1 MALRF
6 NSNVPE
12 SDVLQKYFPQ
22 HLKAALS
29 SCGGSGE
36 LSAAPLLRVKTE
48 TVRKKQRED
57 IPRREKAS
65 CISDS
70 TAFGYFFPPL
80 FRF

>member
-29 SCGGSGE
+29 SCGGSSE
-36 LSAAPLLRVKTE
+36 LSAAPLLPAPSE
-48 TVRKKQRED
+48 NWDSE
-57 IPRREKAS
+57 EKA
-65 CISDS
+65 
-70 TAFGYFFPPL
+70 TGGHTKEGEGFMY
-80 FRF
+80 